1 MATDEAMQSIAEDCT
16 PLKAKYDTCFNTWFK
31 NSYLKGGQNHEQA
44 CGEVFAAYQ
53 QCLQVRLYHMM
64 LYYSVSEIFIF
75 FYRNI

>member
-31 NSYLKGGQNHEQA
+31 NSYLKGGQDHEQA

-53 QCLQVRLYHMM
+53 QCLQVRLYHM
-64 LYYSVSEIFIF
+64 LCIVH
-75 FYRNI
+75 